1 MRDEGNR
8 TVETVAK
15 VIAVLAVL
23 AALSQCDRTPTD
35 AELHASDEAQARY
48 GR

>member
-1 MRDEGNR
+1 MASETNR
-8 TVETVAK
+8 TGETVAK
-15 VIAVLAVL
+15 VIAVLALL

-35 AELHASDEAQARY
+35 AELHASDEAQSRY